1 MVGIVLVSHSAE
13 LAAAVKAL
21 AEQQTQGRAAIAA
34 IGGTGNPDQPFGTD
48 AMAILE
54 AIRSV
59 QGPDGVLVLM
69 DLGSALMSTEMA
81 IEFMDEPERPKV
93 RMSHAPFV
101 EGAMAAAVQASI
113 GADLAAVEREAAG
126 ALGPKAAALSGS
138 SGPAAGPPEALQ
150 TMPPASPTAAEQLP
164 GAATGTATLVNPAG
178 LHFGPAVQFVQA
190 ASAHQATISV
200 RNLTTGA
207 GPADARRFNQVLG
220 LGAEQGHQIEI
231 EAQGPDAEAALAS
244 LVALVRSG
252 FGEGTGARNGA
263 AREARAA
270 AAPVRGEA
278 GQPMASQD
286 AAAAGQGRLVLRG
299 IPASPGIAIGV
310 ALFLGGQVS
319 GAAVAPGLGQPARSE
334 LGPVAEKARYQ
345 AAAAAAEADLAE
357 VAHKVTSELGPAEG
371 RIFEAHRML
380 LDDPD
385 WLAAVQAGIA
395 GGLTAE
401 AATLGAA
408 EELAGRYA
416 AMRGERLQ
424 ARAADVRDL
433 GARVVSALSAEA
445 RSGGSRSGGPS
456 EAGVPAGSSWSALPE
471 STILLADDLAPSQTA
486 TLDREHVIAFCTALG
501 GPTSHSAILARSMD
515 IPAVVGLTG
524 PMLRE
529 IRAGDVL
536 AVDGTAGVVVVEP
549 DAATAAAYRA
559 RQAAERQARQEARA
573 AAQVRAHTRDG
584 HYVEVAANLAAAADA
599 RTAVAAGAEG
609 VGLLRTE
616 FLFQDRTDPPTEEE
630 QLAAYREVLET
641 MAPHRVIVRTL
652 DIGGDKPAPYLRLP
666 AEANPFLGW
675 RAIRVSLAMPEV
687 FKTQLRAILRAAF
700 GHNAAI
706 MFPMIAL
713 RSEVEQARALLD
725 EAGGELAKAGLPY
738 AAQLPVGIMVEVPA
752 AAETPDLLTP
762 VVDFFSIGTND
773 LTQYIFAA
781 DRGNARV
788 ARLGDPLHPAVLRP
802 IARVIQAAHSAGKW
816 VGLCG
821 ELAGQVA
828 AIPVLLGLGL
838 DEFSM
843 AAGSIPGA
851 KATLARLTLPE
862 SQALARRALQLPDAA
877 AVRAASADLLK

>member
-34 IGGTGNPDQPFGTD
+34 VGGTGNPDQPFGTD

-59 QGPDGVLVLM
+59 ESPDGVLVLM

-81 IEFMDEPERPKV
+81 IEFMDEPGRPPV
-93 RMSHAPFV
+93 RMSRAPFV

-113 GADLAAVEREAAG
+113 GMDLDAVEHEAAG
-126 ALGPKAAALSGS
+126 ALAPKIAALSGA
-138 SGPAAGPPEALQ
+138 PAPAGVSPTGAGQPLPPE
-150 TMPPASPTAAEQLP
+150 PPAGTEQLAG
-164 GAATGTATLVNPAG
+164 GAMGTVTLVNPAG

-200 RNLTTGA
+200 RNVTTGA

-220 LGAEQGHQIEI
+220 LGAEQGHQLEI
-231 EAQGPDAEAALAS
+231 EAQGADADAALAS
-244 LVALVRSG
+244 LLALARSG
-252 FGEGTGARNGA
+252 FGEGAGAGNGA
-263 AREARAA
+263 AREGRGA
-270 AAPVRGEA
+270 AAPGRAEA
-278 GQPMASQD
+278 RQPIIPATEGLV
-286 AAAAGQGRLVLRG
+286 GQGRFVLRG

-310 ALFLGGQVS
+310 ACFLGGQI
-319 GAAVAPGLGQPARSE
+319 AATVGTLAPDQPTRSE
-334 LGPVAEKARYQ
+334 LGPAAETERYQ

-357 VAHKVTSELGPAEG
+357 VARKVTNELGPAEG

-380 LDDPD
+380 LEDPD
-385 WLAAVQAGIA
+385 WLAEVQTGIA

-401 AATLGAA
+401 AATLAAAA
-408 EELAGRYA
+408 EVAGRYA
-416 AMRGERLQ
+416 AMRGERFQ

-433 GARVVSALSAEA
+433 GARVVGASSAPG
-445 RSGGSRSGGPS
+445 RWGGSRGEGAS
-456 EAGVPAGSSWSALPE
+456 EAGAPGGSPCSSLPE

-524 PMLRE
+524 ALLRE

-536 AVDGTAGVVVVEP
+536 AVDGAAGIVVVEP
-549 DAATAAAYRA
+549 DAATAEEYRA

-584 HYVEVAANLAAAADA
+584 HYVEVVANLAAAADA

-616 FLFQDRTDPPTEEE
+616 FLFQDRSEPPTEDE

-700 GHNAAI
+700 GQNVAI

-725 EAGGELAKAGLPY
+725 EAGGELARAGLPH
-738 AAQLPVGIMVEVPA
+738 AGQVPVGMMVEVPA
-752 AAETPDLLTP
+752 AAEHPTCWRRWST
-762 VVDFFSIGTND
+762 FSASAPMTSRSISS
-773 LTQYIFAA
+773 
-781 DRGNARV
+781 
-788 ARLGDPLHPAVLRP
+788 RP
-802 IARVIQAAHSAGKW
+802 IAATRAWPGW
-816 VGLCG
+816 
-821 ELAGQVA
+821 
-828 AIPVLLGLGL
+828 AIP
-838 DEFSM
+838 
-843 AAGSIPGA
+843 SILPCC
-851 KATLARLTLPE
+851 AR
-862 SQALARRALQLPDAA
+862 SGG
-877 AVRAASADLLK
+877 